1 MALKIESLFYHEKDQ
16 NLSMTKQIYL
26 KIYFR
31 AMIEEQLGKALV
43 KLAKTFNI
51 KEEIE

>member
-1 MALKIESLFYHEKDQ
+1 MI
-16 NLSMTKQIYL
+16 KQIYL
-26 KIYFR
+26 KTYFR